1 MESVIDFCE
10 RCGIGVFGHKM
21 FNAIVEN
28 MENARD
34 RGDLDPCC
42 RDLGGDLVAVL
53 LRRLNQRGAQLLRRF
68 GAGTSVQR
76 NGIRC
81 LLDHG

>member
-1 MESVIDFCE
+1 MKKCIYCNSEIPMESVIDFCE

-34 RGDLDPCC
+34 RGDLFQ
-42 RDLGGDLVAVL
+42 G
-53 LRRLNQRGAQLLRRF
+53 
-68 GAGTSVQR
+68 SV
-76 NGIRC
+76 GVK
-81 LLDHG
+81 